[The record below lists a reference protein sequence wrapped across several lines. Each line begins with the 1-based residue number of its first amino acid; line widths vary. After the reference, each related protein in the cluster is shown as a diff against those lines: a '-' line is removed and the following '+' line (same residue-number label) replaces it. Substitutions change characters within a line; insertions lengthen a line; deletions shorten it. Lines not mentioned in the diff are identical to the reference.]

1 MRYDESRYTD
11 PCCGYDT
18 STNQKHQKPQGKI
31 RGSDMKTLEQKRKL
45 KVITFNLNTWQN
57 RKKKLSNQK
66 ILDWVMKTLSPDVMI
81 LTEAAIPVPQS
92 LIDAGW
98 SVVHR
103 EGGVPGRSGW
113 GTVIAV
119 RSPLNIRHI
128 TTAGIRAAHKLDT
141 NFPGHLTAADI
152 TLGDEYIATAVGLH
166 LRCRTDKNGKFIG
179 ATEYDLY
186 EMKPDFQHL
195 YNGGERRLI
204 VAGDFNYSFL
214 SMPYA
219 LWDLNL
225 VDPFSTLYPYT
236 FQQFGP
242 KSQPAKLDY
251 IIVDRHLGNKIVER
265 KGGFKDFPTSRSV
278 SDHAPLSVTIDL
290 DLDVL
295 SCSCGSKLRRPAD
308 SFASQLRCP
317 KCNEVQRLAA

>member
-1 MRYDESRYTD
+1 M
-11 PCCGYDT
+11 
-18 STNQKHQKPQGKI
+18 STNRKNQKTQGKMS
-31 RGSDMKTLEQKRKL
+31 GSDMKMLEQKRKL

-57 RKKKLSNQK
+57 RKKISNEI
-66 ILDWVMKTLSPDVMI
+66 ILDWVMMTLSPDIMI
-81 LTEAAIPVPQS
+81 LTEAAIPVTKS

-119 RSPLNIRHI
+119 RNPLNIQHI
-128 TTAGIRAAHKLDT
+128 TTAGIRAAHRLDT

-152 TLGDEYIATAVGLH
+152 TLGDKYIATAVGLH
-166 LRCRTDKNGKFIG
+166 LRYRYNKNDKSRKWIDT
-179 ATEYDLY
+179 TENDLAK
-186 EMKPDFQHL
+186 MKPDFQHL

-204 VAGDFNYSFL
+204 VAGDFNFEFL
-214 SMPYA
+214 TMPFA
-219 LWDLNL
+219 LCDLNL
-225 VDPFSTLYPYT
+225 VDPFSTLYPHT
-236 FQQFGP
+236 FQQFGAN
-242 KSQPAKLDY
+242 SQPAKLDY

-295 SCSCGSKLRRPAD
+295 SCICGSKLRRPAD

-317 KCNEVQRLAA
+317 KCNEVRRVAA